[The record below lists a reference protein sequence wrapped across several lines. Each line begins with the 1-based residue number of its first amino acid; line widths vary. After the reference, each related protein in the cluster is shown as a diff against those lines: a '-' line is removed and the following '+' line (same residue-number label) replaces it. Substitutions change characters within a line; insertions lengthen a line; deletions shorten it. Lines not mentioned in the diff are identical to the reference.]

1 MPNSQAM
8 QFRARINQPHIKD
21 DPAAIMREAL
31 NAAQNDA
38 QSFQLDLPSQDFEP
52 IMILHFPDNTEVHM
66 EFTGMKLLT
75 IKI

>member
-21 DPAAIMREAL
+21 DPATIMREAL
-31 NAAQNDA
+31 EAARYDA
-38 QSFQLDLPSQDFEP
+38 QSFQLDLPSQNFEP
-52 IMILHFPDNTEVHM
+52 ILILNFPDNTEVQM
-66 EFTGMKLLT
+66 EFTGMRLLT